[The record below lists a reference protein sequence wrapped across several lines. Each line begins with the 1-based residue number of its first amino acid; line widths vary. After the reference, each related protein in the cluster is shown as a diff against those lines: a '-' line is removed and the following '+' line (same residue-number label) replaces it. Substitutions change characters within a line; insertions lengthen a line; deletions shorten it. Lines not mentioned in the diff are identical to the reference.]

1 MKSKKLKKAKEAYE
15 NGFKVE
21 VNKCG
26 FWEYDQ
32 NPLWIEDYKYRVKK
46 NRKLNKRDLEILTN
60 LVNLY
65 DYYHKGDLEQYY
77 VKEARALR
85 YRVRDMVLNVSNK
98 R

>member
-1 MKSKKLKKAKEAYE
+1 MKSKKLKKVKESYE

-26 FWEYDQ
+26 FWEDDQ
-32 NPLWIEDYKYRVKK
+32 NPQWIERYKYRVKK
-46 NRKLNKRDLEILTN
+46 NRKLNKKDLEVLTN

-65 DYYHKGDLEQYY
+65 EYYHKDHLEQYY
-77 VKEARALR
+77 VKEAKALR
-85 YRVRDMVLNVSNK
+85 GRVRDIVFNVSNK